1 MSFEAHFHD
10 VCVCVCT
17 DAMSDRMASFTEKY
31 EFEDEFTESL
41 HMSDMMQFVLASK
54 VRPLHALLLR
64 CALQLQ
70 APVCQVLVSECPC
83 Y

>member
-1 MSFEAHFHD
+1 M
-10 VCVCVCT
+10 CVCT

-54 VRPLHALLLR
+54 VRPLPALLL
-64 CALQLQ
+64 Q
-70 APVCQVLVSECPC
+70 ASVCQVLVSECPC
-83 Y
+83 C

>member
-1 MSFEAHFHD
+1 
-10 VCVCVCT
+10 
-17 DAMSDRMASFTEKY
+17 MSDRMASFTEKY

-54 VRPLHALLLR
+54 VRPLPS
-64 CALQLQ
+64 ALQLQ